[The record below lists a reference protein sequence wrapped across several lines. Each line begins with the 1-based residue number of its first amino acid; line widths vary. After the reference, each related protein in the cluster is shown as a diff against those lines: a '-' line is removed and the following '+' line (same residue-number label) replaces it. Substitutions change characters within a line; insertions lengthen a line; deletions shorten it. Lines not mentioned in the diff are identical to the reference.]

1 MVLLTIIAN
10 CIVLALEEHLP
21 KDDKTPLAVQLVS
34 NLIGFFFE
42 RVDTQRSNF
51 SSRPHLWKSSW
62 ANELLRKFDSKFDW
76 TEFYLIMLTL
86 HVTLF
91 FLLQEETEIYFVVI
105 FLVEALLKI
114 VALGFVLHK
123 GAYLRNIWNIMDFV
137 VVVTGWVYFAQ
148 GRQLIFLFVALLSR
162 EVQNIER
169 RKNPN

>member
-34 NLIGFFFE
+34 NMLLVFFVRKSWYSKIKLLFKA
-42 RVDTQRSNF
+42 
-51 SSRPHLWKSSW
+51 SSMKEFVSKRAW
-62 ANELLRKFDSKFDW
+62 RKFDSKINLACFILDW
-76 TEFYLIMLTL
+76 ISYSNAL
-86 HVTLF
+86 HVTF

-148 GRQLIFLFVALLSR
+148 GR
-162 EVQNIER
+162 
-169 RKNPN
+169 

>member
-34 NLIGFFFE
+34 NMLLFFF
-42 RVDTQRSNF
+42 RKSWYSKIKLLF
-51 SSRPHLWKSSW
+51 KASSMKEFVSKQAW
-62 ANELLRKFDSKFDW
+62 RKFDSKINLTCFILDW
-76 TEFYLIMLTL
+76 ISYSNAL
-86 HVTLF
+86 HVTF

-148 GRQLIFLFVALLSR
+148 GR
-162 EVQNIER
+162 
-169 RKNPN
+169 

>member
-34 NLIGFFFE
+34 NMLLFFFF
-42 RVDTQRSNF
+42 RKSWYSKIKLLF
-51 SSRPHLWKSSW
+51 KASSMKEFVSKRAW
-62 ANELLRKFDSKFDW
+62 RKFDSKINLTCFILDW
-76 TEFYLIMLTL
+76 ISYSNAL
-86 HVTLF
+86 HVTF

-148 GRQLIFLFVALLSR
+148 GR
-162 EVQNIER
+162 
-169 RKNPN
+169 

>member
-34 NLIGFFFE
+34 NMLLFFFFKK
-42 RVDTQRSNF
+42 SWYSKIKLLF
-51 SSRPHLWKSSW
+51 KASSMKEFASKRAW
-62 ANELLRKFDSKFDW
+62 RKFDSKINLTCFILDW
-76 TEFYLIMLTL
+76 ISYSNAL
-86 HVTLF
+86 HVTF

-148 GRQLIFLFVALLSR
+148 GR
-162 EVQNIER
+162 
-169 RKNPN
+169 

>member
-34 NLIGFFFE
+34 NMLLVFFVRKSWHSKIKLLFKA
-42 RVDTQRSNF
+42 
-51 SSRPHLWKSSW
+51 SSMKEFVSKRAW
-62 ANELLRKFDSKFDW
+62 RKFDSKINLTCFILDW
-76 TEFYLIMLTL
+76 ISYSNAL
-86 HVTLF
+86 HVTF

-148 GRQLIFLFVALLSR
+148 GR
-162 EVQNIER
+162 
-169 RKNPN
+169 

>member
-34 NLIGFFFE
+34 NMLLVFFVRKSWYSKIKLLFKA
-42 RVDTQRSNF
+42 
-51 SSRPHLWKSSW
+51 SSIKEFVSKRAW
-62 ANELLRKFDSKFDW
+62 RKFDSKINLTCFILDW
-76 TEFYLIMLTL
+76 ISYSNAL
-86 HVTLF
+86 HVTF

-148 GRQLIFLFVALLSR
+148 GR
-162 EVQNIER
+162 
-169 RKNPN
+169 

>member
-34 NLIGFFFE
+34 NMLLVFFV
-42 RVDTQRSNF
+42 R
-51 SSRPHLWKSSW
+51 KSWYSKI
-62 ANELLRKFDSKFDW
+62 ELLFKASSMKEFVSKRAWRKFDSKINLTCFILDW
-76 TEFYLIMLTL
+76 ISYSNAL
-86 HVTLF
+86 HVTF

-148 GRQLIFLFVALLSR
+148 GR
-162 EVQNIER
+162 
-169 RKNPN
+169 

>member
-34 NLIGFFFE
+34 NMLLGFFVRKSWYSKIKLLFKA
-42 RVDTQRSNF
+42 
-51 SSRPHLWKSSW
+51 SSMKEFVSKRAW
-62 ANELLRKFDSKFDW
+62 RKFDSKINLTCFILDW
-76 TEFYLIMLTL
+76 ISYSNAL
-86 HVTLF
+86 HVTF

-148 GRQLIFLFVALLSR
+148 GR
-162 EVQNIER
+162 
-169 RKNPN
+169 

>member
-34 NLIGFFFE
+34 NMLLGFFF
-42 RVDTQRSNF
+42 RKSWYSKIKLLF
-51 SSRPHLWKSSW
+51 KASSMKEFVSKRAW
-62 ANELLRKFDSKFDW
+62 RKFDSK
-76 TEFYLIMLTL
+76 INLTCFILYWISYGNAL
-86 HVTLF
+86 HVTF

-148 GRQLIFLFVALLSR
+148 GR
-162 EVQNIER
+162 
-169 RKNPN
+169 

>member
-34 NLIGFFFE
+34 NMLLVFFVRKSWYSKIKLLFKA
-42 RVDTQRSNF
+42 
-51 SSRPHLWKSSW
+51 SSMKEFVSKRAW
-62 ANELLRKFDSKFDW
+62 RKFDSKIYLTCFILDW
-76 TEFYLIMLTL
+76 ISYSNAL
-86 HVTLF
+86 HVTF

-148 GRQLIFLFVALLSR
+148 GR
-162 EVQNIER
+162 
-169 RKNPN
+169 

>member
-34 NLIGFFFE
+34 NTLLTLGFFF
-42 RVDTQRSNF
+42 
-51 SSRPHLWKSSW
+51 WKSWYSKIK
-62 ANELLRKFDSKFDW
+62 LLFKASSMKEFVSKRAWRKFDSKI
-76 TEFYLIMLTL
+76 YLTCFILYWISYSNAL
-86 HVTLF
+86 HVTF

-148 GRQLIFLFVALLSR
+148 GR
-162 EVQNIER
+162 
-169 RKNPN
+169 

>member
-34 NLIGFFFE
+34 NMLLTLGCFFFE
-42 RVDTQRSNF
+42 KVYTQRSNF
-51 SSRPHLWKSSW
+51 SSRPRLWKSSW
-62 ANELLRKFDSKFDW
+62 ANEPDESLTQKFILLVSFY
-76 TEFYLIMLTL
+76 TEYPTVSNAL
-86 HVTLF
+86 HVTF

-148 GRQLIFLFVALLSR
+148 GR
-162 EVQNIER
+162 
-169 RKNPN
+169 

>member
-34 NLIGFFFE
+34 NMLLVFFVRKSWYSKIKLLFKA
-42 RVDTQRSNF
+42 
-51 SSRPHLWKSSW
+51 SSMKEFVSKRAW
-62 ANELLRKFDSKFDW
+62 RKFDSKINLTCFILDW
-76 TEFYLIMLTL
+76 ISYSNAL
-86 HVTLF
+86 HVTF

-148 GRQLIFLFVALLSR
+148 GR
-162 EVQNIER
+162 
-169 RKNPN
+169 

>member
-34 NLIGFFFE
+34 NMLLGFFVRKSWYSKIKLLFKA
-42 RVDTQRSNF
+42 
-51 SSRPHLWKSSW
+51 SSMKEFVSKRAW
-62 ANELLRKFDSKFDW
+62 RKFDSK
-76 TEFYLIMLTL
+76 INLTCFILYWISYGNAL
-86 HVTLF
+86 HVTF

-148 GRQLIFLFVALLSR
+148 GR
-162 EVQNIER
+162 
-169 RKNPN
+169 

>member
-34 NLIGFFFE
+34 NMLLFFF
-42 RVDTQRSNF
+42 RKSWYSKIKLLF
-51 SSRPHLWKSSW
+51 KASSMKEFVSKRAW
-62 ANELLRKFDSKFDW
+62 RKFDSKINLTCFILDW
-76 TEFYLIMLTL
+76 ISYSNAL
-86 HVTLF
+86 HVTF

-148 GRQLIFLFVALLSR
+148 GR
-162 EVQNIER
+162 
-169 RKNPN
+169 

>member
-34 NLIGFFFE
+34 NMLLVFFVRKSWYSKIKLLFKA
-42 RVDTQRSNF
+42 
-51 SSRPHLWKSSW
+51 SSMKEFVSKRAW
-62 ANELLRKFDSKFDW
+62 RKFDSKINLTCFILDW
-76 TEFYLIMLTL
+76 ISYSNAL
-86 HVTLF
+86 HVTF

-137 VVVTGWVYFAQ
+137 VVVTGWV
-148 GRQLIFLFVALLSR
+148 
-162 EVQNIER
+162 
-169 RKNPN
+169 